1 MTTLAEVKKED
12 DLARIEALEGAML
25 ECPQVSVP
33 LDHFFAHGVYI
44 RQGVIPPNVFIVG
57 HEHRFE
63 HVCVLLKGSITLA
76 TPDGVETLCAPLTW
90 VAKPGRKVF
99 FTHEE
104 TVMQNVHATN
114 ERDLDR
120 IEDELVIKSDTWR
133 ENEARAAN
141 EALAAKVREHLLSG
155 RG

>member
-1 MTTLAEVKKED
+1 MTTLAEAVRDED
-12 DLARIEALEGAML
+12 AEKIERLEGAML
-25 ECPQVSVP
+25 QHEQVDVP

-44 RQGVIPPNVFIVG
+44 RQGAIPANTLIVG

-63 HVCVLLKGSITLA
+63 HVCVLLKGRITLA
-76 TPDGVETLCAPLTW
+76 TPDGVTTLAAPLTW

-99 FTHEE
+99 YTHEE

-114 ERDLDR
+114 ERDLDK
-120 IEDELVIKSDTWR
+120 IEDELVIKSETW
-133 ENEARAAN
+133 AAHQ
-141 EALAAKVREHLLSG
+141 EDAALAARVQAHILSD